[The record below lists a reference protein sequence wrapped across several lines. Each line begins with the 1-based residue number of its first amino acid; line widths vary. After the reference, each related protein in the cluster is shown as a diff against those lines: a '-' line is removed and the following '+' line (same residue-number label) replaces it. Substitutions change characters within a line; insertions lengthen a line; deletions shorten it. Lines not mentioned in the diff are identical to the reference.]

1 MSRPFKYAI
10 LLFLVMI
17 LPVPVL
23 AHPGKTDGKGGH
35 TDRSTGEY
43 HYHHGY
49 SAHQHYD
56 MDGDGKE
63 DCPYDFEDKTDHSTG
78 TSNSENNKTA
88 SIALPTTSATEPSSS
103 IEKSD
108 SQKLD
113 FWDDIF
119 PGAVLSLGVIPLL
132 IGPILEIVFK
142 KDATTL
148 ASIGMTTLSIGAIV
162 SAIVALVKWL
172 K

>member
-10 LLFLVMI
+10 LVFLIMI

-23 AHPGKTDGKGGH
+23 AHPGSTDGKGGH
-35 TDRSTGEY
+35 TDHSTGEY

-63 DCPYDFEDKTDHSTG
+63 DCPYDFEDKTDH
-78 TSNSENNKTA
+78 KTA
-88 SIALPTTSATEPSSS
+88 SSNSGNSKNSYISSPSTSVVEPSLS
-103 IEKSD
+103 IAKSD

-113 FWDDIF
+113 FWEDIF
-119 PGAVLSLGVIPLL
+119 PGVVLSLGAIPLL
-132 IGPILEIVFK
+132 IAPLWEKIFK
-142 KDATTL
+142 KDPYKLVSSGLTIL
-148 ASIGMTTLSIGAIV
+148 WIGAIV
-162 SAIVALVKWL
+162 SAIVAVFMLVK
-172 K
+172 